1 MRDVTETTNDI
12 KPYRNAIPTHTSL
25 ATHSHFTHCLAF
37 AFPPSHNASTTVHFS
52 DPAAFRALLLPPSL
66 TTVAYHCRLPLPLYR
81 CRLPLSPTVFA
92 LGFLGILGGL
102 SFGSFEVS
110 TVLLITGLAHA
121 AQAKARLVR
130 KSLLSSTSHTLPV
143 ESDL

>member
-37 AFPPSHNASTTVHFS
+37 AFPPSHNDSTTVHFS
-52 DPAAFRALLLPPSL
+52 EPRCLPCSAL
-66 TTVAYHCRLPLPLYR
+66 TAVAYR

>member
-37 AFPPSHNASTTVHFS
+37 AFPPSHNDSTTVHFS
-52 DPAAFRALLLPPSL
+52 EPRCLPCSAL
-66 TTVAYHCRLPLPLYR
+66 TAVAYHCRLPLSLTAAAYR